1 MSQPGRAFL
10 ALMLIVII
18 AAPLIAQAPPPELR
32 FDVLTD
38 VGLIPAPPTCGCIT
52 QPFQV
57 MRIRPGSGY
66 GGGPAA
72 PDTDA
77 PPSRDERQIQGE
89 RDRETVESLLTNI
102 NDGHQNAYVQLGH
115 RYHRGLGLQQ
125 SDEAAAYW
133 FYRGA
138 TRGDRVGMI
147 ALGSLYA
154 AGRGVPQD
162 WKIAV
167 SWWRKANHHRF
178 IGDAYACGLGVA
190 RNNERAVREYQQGAD
205 DGDMSSAVQLG
216 HMHAGRCA
224 SPADDELAYKW
235 YDRAAHQGYPE
246 AQVALASLVLQD
258 RAEGGPISAY
268 MWAKL
273 AELRL
278 PYGQLR
284 TLAANRAAEA
294 ARRLSPPQIASTD
307 LLVKNMITTGSE
319 LMNK

>member
-1 MSQPGRAFL
+1 MSGSRLSFA
-10 ALMLIVII
+10 ALTLIVVIV
-18 AAPLIAQAPPPELR
+18 APLTAQAPPLEVR

-38 VGLIPAPPTCGCIT
+38 VGQVPAPPTCGCIT
-52 QPFQV
+52 QPFKV
-57 MRIRPGSGY
+57 VRVRPGSGY

-77 PPSRDERQIQGE
+77 LPASRERHDAEGARWFLLAANQGD
-89 RDRETVESLLTNI
+89 RD
-102 NDGHQNAYVQLGH
+102 AYVQLGH
-115 RYHRGLGLQQ
+115 RYHRGLGLPQ
-125 SDEAAAYW
+125 SDDAAAYW

-138 TRGDRVGMI
+138 TLGDRLGMI
-147 ALGSLYA
+147 GLGSLYA

-162 WKIAV
+162 WKVAV

-190 RNNERAVREYQQGAD
+190 PSNARAVREYQQGAD
-205 DGDMSSAVQLG
+205 AGDMSSAIQLG

-224 SPADDELAYKW
+224 SPADDDLAYKW
-235 YDRAAHQGYPE
+235 YDKAAHQGYPE

-268 MWAKL
+268 MWARL

-278 PYGQLR
+278 PSGELR
-284 TLAANRAAEA
+284 TVAAKRAEEA
-294 ARRLSPPQIASTD
+294 ARRLSPPQIANTD
-307 LLVKNMITTGSE
+307 VLVKNMIATGSE
-319 LMNK
+319 SR